1 MDYNLKRMLDHL
13 PPQLKLMKV
22 EELVGEFNGDLDSAA
37 EKLVKFD
44 SPEEECM
51 KVYQSPPKA

>member
-1 MDYNLKRMLDHL
+1 MLDHL